1 MNGVLRYFMV
11 MMGWAKKCSG
21 LPVPS
26 IILVE
31 GHIMSRNEKKMI
43 LIILNIR
50 VPSVPKLEESMAMI
64 WYM

>member
-31 GHIMSRNEKKMI
+31 GRIMLRNEVKMI
-43 LIILNIR
+43 LIIFSQ
-50 VPSVPKLEESMAMI
+50 VVPKLEENMAMI

>member
-1 MNGVLRYFMV
+1 MNGVLRYFMA

-31 GHIMSRNEKKMI
+31 GRIMLRNEVKMI
-43 LIILNIR
+43 LIIFNVR
-50 VPSVPKLEESMAMI
+50 VPSGTKA
-64 WYM
+64 